1 MKHIMQ
7 EACGQDGR
15 LFDWLHEVR
24 GEKVTFESL
33 VSRGIWGIL
42 DSKLVRN
49 VLAAIDPLPQL
60 REKINYHIRESQHSK
75 GFFGGRAALRVIHL
89 RFQTSEHAPAEANL
103 TTLQRMQL
111 NHYSGLEQ
119 YLTEWQSMRSKV
131 GPLPS
136 QYEAQLLVQLKREL
150 GCAKRPDLK
159 FDLDVFDR
167 LPPGD
172 PSRSI
177 AGLIQVAERALRR
190 LFEEENRNAILSPK
204 GEGPWAGGCPSH
216 FPDPFRTGSRGW
228 YRAGRAS

>member
-1 MKHIMQ
+1 M
-7 EACGQDGR
+7 
-15 LFDWLHEVR
+15 FDWLREVR

-33 VSRGIWGIL
+33 VSGGIWGIL
-42 DSKLVRN
+42 DTKLVGN
-49 VLAAIDPLPQL
+49 VLAAIDQLPQL

-89 RFQTSEHAPAEANL
+89 RFQTTEHAQAEANL

-111 NHYSGLEQ
+111 NHFSGLEQ
-119 YLTEWQSMRSKV
+119 YLTEWQSMRFKV

-150 GCAKRPDLK
+150 GYAKRPDLK

-204 GEGPWAGGCPSH
+204 AKGRGQEAAPATFQSPSGRGKGAGVEQAAPAKDSLPRPLCG
-216 FPDPFRTGSRGW
+216 
-228 YRAGRAS
+228 